1 MWRNFR
7 ACARVGGTSID
18 CQCGTSSKIYDT
30 HFFVSKLSDMY
41 FALRKELN
49 NRNEMDSPAAIVN
62 QTELKSNEETIDI
75 HNSDLLSSYAQHA
88 PIIAWFKSK
97 AS

>member
-1 MWRNFR
+1 MAISRCNK
-7 ACARVGGTSID
+7 CGEVSEHARELVGTSID

-49 NRNEMDSPAAIVN
+49 NRNEIDSPARIVIKPN
-62 QTELKSNEETIDI
+62 
-75 HNSDLLSSYAQHA
+75 
-88 PIIAWFKSK
+88 
-97 AS
+97 